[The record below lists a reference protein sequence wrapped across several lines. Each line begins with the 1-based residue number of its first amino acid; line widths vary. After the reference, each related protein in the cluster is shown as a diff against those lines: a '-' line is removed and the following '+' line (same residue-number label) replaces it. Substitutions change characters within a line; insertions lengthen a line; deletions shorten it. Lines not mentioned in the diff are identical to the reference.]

1 MKLRALIVAGLAAVL
16 FAIPV
21 AAVAKESLPTA
32 ATIHGNDLAAPI
44 TLRGNAEP
52 YIGTDLAILVQHGGL
67 LAAMVQPPQESGLVP
82 NRPSSDLGA
91 RYTVTYLIPH
101 AAGGTAKV
109 RQDLYPYAAG
119 GPVTYTPA
127 GQLSGEGRRVQAGWW
142 QATPGFRGSLIALG
156 LPDRPALGAPTPK
169 PAKPPAPAPRAA
181 SAAGWWIAGGTIASV
196 LLLGAGTVLLVRR
209 RPRAITAR

>member
-1 MKLRALIVAGLAAVL
+1 MKRALIMAALVAVL
-16 FAIPV
+16 VAIPV
-21 AAVAKESLPTA
+21 AAVAKGGVPTA
-32 ATIHGNDLAAPI
+32 ATIRGKDLAVPI
-44 TLRGNAEP
+44 TLRGNGEP
-52 YIGTDLAILVQHGGL
+52 GSGTDLAILVQHGGL
-67 LAAMVQPPQESGLVP
+67 FAAMFQPEAGLVP
-82 NRPSSDLGA
+82 NPPSSDLGA
-91 RYTVTYLIPH
+91 RYTVTYVIPR

-156 LPDRPALGAPTPK
+156 LPDRPALGALTPT

-181 SAAGWWIAGGTIASV
+181 SAAGWWVAGGTIAGV
-196 LLLGAGTVLLVRR
+196 LLLGTGTVLLLRR
-209 RPRAITAR
+209 RPRAATAR

>member
-1 MKLRALIVAGLAAVL
+1 MKRRALIVAALAAVL
-16 FAIPV
+16 FVIPV

-52 YIGTDLAILVQHGGL
+52 GSGTDLAILVQHGGL

-91 RYTVTYLIPH
+91 RYSATFLIPR

-127 GQLSGEGRRVQAGWW
+127 GQLSGESRRVQAGWW
-142 QATPGFRGSLIALG
+142 QTTPGFRGSLIALG
-156 LPDRPALGAPTPK
+156 LPDRPARGAPTPTPPG
-169 PAKPPAPAPRAA
+169 PASRAA
-181 SAAGWWIAGGTIASV
+181 SAAGWWIAGGTIAGV
-196 LLLGAGTVLLVRR
+196 LLLGAGTVLLRR